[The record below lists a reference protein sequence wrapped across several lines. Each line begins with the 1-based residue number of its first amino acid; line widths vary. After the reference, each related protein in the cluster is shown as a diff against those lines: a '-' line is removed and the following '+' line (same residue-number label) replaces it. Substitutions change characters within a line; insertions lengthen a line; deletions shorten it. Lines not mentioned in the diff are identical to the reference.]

1 MSFSQQDLIAT
12 QAISNVLHVASLPV
26 SHALII
32 QCLNCVHDKLRQ
44 YCDKIESSRVEG
56 DFAAIAE
63 TGKISA
69 ELTNQAD
76 AIFGGTGVRVDS
88 FESGTFY

>member
-1 MSFSQQDLIAT
+1 MT
-12 QAISNVLHVASLPV
+12 ISANYYPTSLLV

-32 QCLNCVHDKLRQ
+32 QCLNCLDDKLRQ
-44 YCDKIESSRVEG
+44 YCKKIEFAREG

-76 AIFGGTGVRVDS
+76 TIFGGTGCLS
-88 FESGTFY
+88 PA